1 MPEHA
6 NSVKGLSCTFPLGS
20 AALQFI
26 NVNLLVAA
34 LERISLLLLLG
45 ALHFNSFM
53 YLLVAA
59 LERISILLLLGALHF
74 NSFM

>member
-53 YLLVAA
+53 
-59 LERISILLLLGALHF
+59 
-74 NSFM
+74 